1 VLELAESLRIAIFF
15 REHFALVFRIFTRV
29 AGCCTVAA
37 QMSRLLHQHKVWDDQ
52 HLTCCLEAIYAS
64 FVQGSSPSFDD
75 HPEVGGCTTLR
86 AVVALGATASH
97 RSGRNG
103 VQEMYLLHIEHR
115 VSVEQVAHTV
125 MVEHL

>member
-1 VLELAESLRIAIFF
+1 MLELAEFLQIAIFF
-15 REHFALVFRIFTRV
+15 REHFALVFRVFTR
-29 AGCCTVAA
+29 VAA

-52 HLTCCLEAIYAS
+52 HLTCCLEATYAS

-86 AVVALGATASH
+86 AVVALGATATH

-103 VQEMYLLHIEHR
+103 VQEMHLLHIEHR
-115 VSVEQVAHTV
+115 ISVEQVAHTV
-125 MVEHL
+125 MEEHL